1 MKILKLKEKK
11 YILFKN
17 DIERKIIK
25 IKSNISRNSN
35 KEIIEN
41 NEDIE
46 NK

>member
-1 MKILKLKEKK
+1 MKILKLREKN
-11 YILFKN
+11 ILFKN

-25 IKSNISRNSN
+25 IKSNILRNSN

-41 NEDIE
+41 NENIE